1 MYNFRIIDQTHC
13 YAYFTKTFS
22 STECKEIIKL
32 ASKIKTEKAQVSRK
46 KNNKTEFVEDHEV
59 RKCNIKWITQNNDTS
74 WIYDRIIGTV
84 LELNKSFFG
93 FDISTIEDIQFTNY
107 KAPDGFYREHVD
119 RIFGQPVRKISFSV
133 QLTEKDKYEGGDLI
147 LNDGSKNINPYKNIG
162 DLVCFP
168 SYILHEVTPVT
179 KGERNALVG
188 WIGGKNFK

>member
-22 STECKEIIKL
+22 SAECEKIIKL

-46 KNNKTEFVEDHEV
+46 KNNHTEFIEDHEV
-59 RKCNIKWITQNNDTS
+59 RKCNIKWIKQNNDTS

-84 LELNKSFFG
+84 LELNNQFFG
-93 FDISTIEDIQFTNY
+93 FDITTIEDIQFTNY
-107 KAPDGFYREHVD
+107 KAPDGFYKEHVD

-162 DLVCFP
+162 DLICFP
-168 SYILHEVTPVT
+168 SYILHQVTPVT